1 MHVERESTQLLLE
14 NEHGFWTNRSKWR
27 KLFFSET
34 KSSLFQNQYF
44 VTKT

>member
-27 KLFFSET
+27 KFFFL
-34 KSSLFQNQYF
+34 KQSLVYF
-44 VTKT
+44 KTSIL

>member
-27 KLFFSET
+27 KLFSERT
-34 KSSLFQNQYF
+34 SILFQNQYF